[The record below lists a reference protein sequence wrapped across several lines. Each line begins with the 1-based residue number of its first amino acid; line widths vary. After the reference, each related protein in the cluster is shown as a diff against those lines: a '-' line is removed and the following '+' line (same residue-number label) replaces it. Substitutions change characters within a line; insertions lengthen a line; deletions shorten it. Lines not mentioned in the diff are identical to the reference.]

1 MNRRTLTRRSMLAGA
16 GGLLASAAVGNSA
29 FATPAAAD
37 SASGKGYADVQILN
51 ITDLHG
57 YLQPPAP
64 TDGGL
69 ITGAGGVTL
78 QVGGVGY
85 LATHL
90 KRLREGWSNSIFCSS
105 GDNFSGW
112 PYYVDSQNNEP
123 TIEALNAL
131 GLRFSTVGNHELDKS
146 PEFLIDHME
155 RGVPYPVVGVDDS
168 FVDSTGKRFHGADF
182 RYYTG
187 NVLYKDSGKMIVP
200 AYNVEYVASPHGPL
214 PIGFIHMTVFGAEGA
229 NPALGFNCSFQPT
242 LTTVDE
248 IESANRSAA
257 ELKKRNVRALVIVM
271 HEGGYAGPDFNSGTA
286 PTGPCFDVARAV
298 DPDIG
303 AIITGHW
310 HCRFNMMVPDPN
322 GVPRPVVEAGYYGQ
336 VINELQLKLDPDTG
350 EIVRALTVSTNHAV
364 THDVPVDAQLQD
376 IADYWTRQSDKLYAT
391 PLARQTGDFTRTPNA
406 DGESTLGNLAADFMV
421 WDTRQ
426 SKDGHAELALVP
438 AHPITGAAALRGDL
452 PYAKGANAADEDGL
466 ILFGEAWTAYGYDS
480 PVVSV
485 TITGDTLHRALEQQW
500 QAQPDGSVKYGPL
513 AVSDGVRYRYDT
525 SKPVGQRVDPADVTI
540 NGEPLDLA
548 RSYRVAANS
557 YTIEGRD
564 GFPAL
569 MTFTDPMRHTLDHEG
584 FIRYVRE
591 LGVLT
596 PAPLGRARS
605 VTLAPMFAGP
615 AYRPEQLPPSAV
627 TGPAIA
633 PDQRC

>member
-1 MNRRTLTRRSMLAGA
+1 VLAAA
-16 GGLLASAAVGNSA
+16 GGLISSAAVGRPA
-29 FATPAAAD
+29 FASPAAAD
-37 SASGKGYADVQILN
+37 TASGNGYVNVQIVN

-57 YLQPPAP
+57 YLQPPAS
-64 TDGGL
+64 TDGGV
-69 ITGAGGVTL
+69 ITGAGGATL

-90 KRLREGWSNSIFCSS
+90 KRLREGRTNSIFCSA

-123 TIEALNAL
+123 TIEALNAM
-131 GLRFSTVGNHELDKS
+131 GLQFSTVGNHELDKS
-146 PEFLIDHME
+146 TDFLVNHME
-155 RGVPYPVVGVDDS
+155 HGAPYPVVGMDDS
-168 FVDSTGKRFHGADF
+168 FIDSTGKKFHGADF
-182 RYYTG
+182 NYYTG
-187 NVLYKDSGKMIVP
+187 NVLYKNSGKMIVP
-200 AYNVEYVASPHGPL
+200 AYNVEWVTGPKGPI

-229 NPALGFNCSFQPT
+229 DPALGFNCSFQPT

-271 HEGGYAGPDFNSGTA
+271 HEGGYAGADFNSGTN
-286 PTGPCFDVARAV
+286 PTGPCFDIAHAV

-310 HCRFNMMVPDPN
+310 HCRFNMMIPDPN

-336 VINELQLKLDPDTG
+336 VINEIQLKLDPDTG

-364 THDVPVDAQLQD
+364 THDVPVDEQLQD

-406 DGESTLGNLAADFMV
+406 DGESTLGNLVADFMV
-421 WDTRQ
+421 WDTQQGNER
-426 SKDGHAELALVP
+426 HADLALVP
-438 AHPITGAAALRGDL
+438 AHPIAGAAALRGDI
-452 PYAKGANAADEDGL
+452 PYAKGTNAADEDGL
-466 ILFGEAWTAYGYDS
+466 ILFGEAWNAYGYDS

-485 TITGDTLHRALEQQW
+485 TITGGTLHQVLEQQW

-513 AVSDGVRYRYDT
+513 AVSEGVRYRYDA
-525 SKPVGQRVDPADVTI
+525 SKPVGQRIDPADVTI
-540 NGEPLDLA
+540 NGAPLDLG

-584 FIRYVRE
+584 FIRYVRK
-591 LGVLT
+591 LRVLT
-596 PAPLGRARS
+596 PAPLGRASS
-605 VTLAPMFAGP
+605 VAMAPMLAGP
-615 AYRPEQLPPSAV
+615 AYLPEQLPSSAV

-633 PDQRC
+633 PGQRC